1 VGDNMKMNERKKK
14 VLLAIVQ
21 DYIQTAEPVGS
32 RTISKKYNLKVSSA
46 TIRNEM
52 ADLEEMGL
60 IEQPHTSAGRI
71 PSYLGYRYYVDC
83 LMEKEPLLRDE
94 LERIEWELTK
104 KIKQMEEV
112 IQQASRLL
120 SDMTKYTS
128 LMDRPNLSHKGHKA
142 IKHVQLIPVQPTQ
155 ALVVVVTETGA
166 VINRVLPISESVT
179 ADDLSRIS
187 QVLNN
192 KLLGQS
198 METVQKAVL
207 EEIYADLLRQRNMID
222 VVLEVLEQAMTADTS
237 QKVYLGGTLN
247 ILNQPEFKD
256 VEKIKRIL
264 GILDEEKVVHNL
276 LSTSTGADGV
286 SVKIGKENNLAGI
299 DGCSI
304 ITATYSVE
312 GEKVGTIGI
321 LGPTRMNYAKA
332 VAVVDVISKTLS
344 RVLSDI
350 YKKYT

>member
-1 VGDNMKMNERKKK
+1 VLTIKQVIDMKMNERKKK

-32 RTISKKYNLKVSSA
+32 RTIAKKFVLKVSPA

-83 LMEKEPLLRDE
+83 LMEKEPLLKNE
-94 LERIEWELTK
+94 LERIELELNK
-104 KIKQMEEV
+104 KIKQMEEI
-112 IQQASRLL
+112 IQQTSRLL
-120 SDMTKYTS
+120 SEMTRYTS
-128 LMDRPNLSHKGHKA
+128 LMDSPALSHKA
-142 IKHVQLIPVQPTQ
+142 IKHVQLIPLQPTQ
-155 ALVVVVTETGA
+155 ALVVVVTETGS
-166 VINRVLPISESVT
+166 VMNRVLSIPEAVS

-187 QVLNN
+187 QVLNK

-198 METVQKAVL
+198 METVRKAVL
-207 EEIYADLLRQRNMID
+207 EGIYADLLHERNMLN
-222 VVLEVLEQAMTADTS
+222 VVLEALEQAMVGDGG

-264 GILDEEKVVHNL
+264 GILDEENIVRNL
-276 LSTSTGADGV
+276 LTASTGAEGV
-286 SVKIGKENNLAGI
+286 SVRIGKENNLEAI
-299 DGCSI
+299 DGCSV

-344 RVLSDI
+344 KVLSDI
-350 YKKYT
+350 YK

>member
-1 VGDNMKMNERKKK
+1 VLTEVGDNMKMNERKKK

-32 RTISKKYNLKVSSA
+32 RTISKKYNLKVSPA

-60 IEQPHTSAGRI
+60 IEQPHTSAGRS

-94 LERIEWELTK
+94 LDRIEWELNK
-104 KIKQMEEV
+104 KIKQIEEV

-128 LMDRPNLSHKGHKA
+128 LMDSPNLSHKA

-155 ALVVVVTETGA
+155 ALVVVVTETGS
-166 VINRVLPISESVT
+166 VINRILPIPESVT

-187 QVLNN
+187 QILNN

-198 METVQKAVL
+198 METVRKAVL

-222 VVLEVLEQAMTADTS
+222 VVLEVLEQAMTVDTG

-256 VEKIKRIL
+256 IEKIKRIL
-264 GILDEEKVVHNL
+264 GILDEENLVRNL
-276 LSTSTGADGV
+276 LSTSTGDGV

-350 YKKYT
+350 YKK